1 MADTERKGILGTGK
15 SMAMSSEVRGWWC
28 TECAGQRKGAE
39 KVGGSPI

>member
-15 SMAMSSEVRGWWC
+15 SMAMSEVRGWWC

-39 KVGGSPI
+39 RVGGSPI